1 MARRPSYRDH
11 AVVVRTY
18 DFGEADRIIVLL
30 TRAHGL
36 VRGVAKGVRRAKS
49 RFGSRL
55 QPFVLLDVQLY
66 SGRNLDT
73 ITAADTLEFF
83 GAGIIEVWEN
93 YTSACAVLESAEK
106 LAVAHYGEDPT
117 LFDAV
122 VQALREIQELKDSEG
137 EQYPTLIVDRFL
149 LQAMAHEGWSP
160 SLFNCAACNN
170 PGPHRSFHP
179 GHGGAVCGTCRPPGS
194 PRVHPETL
202 HLMWLLLH
210 DSELDTVPE
219 NFPTLV
225 AEAHQLTRSYLQWH
239 LERSIA
245 SLKVMDQ

>member
-73 ITAADTLEFF
+73 ITAADTVEFF
-83 GAGIIEVWEN
+83 GAGIIEIWEN
-93 YTSACAVLESAEK
+93 YTSACAILESAEK
-106 LAVAHYGEDPT
+106 LAVANYGEDPT

-122 VQALREIQELKDSEG
+122 VNALRELQALKDSRDAN
-137 EQYPTLIVDRFL
+137 YPTLVVDRFL

-160 SLFNCAACNN
+160 SLFHCAACNN

-194 PRVHPETL
+194 PKVHSETL

-210 DSELDTVPE
+210 DSKLESVPE
-219 NFPTLV
+219 NFSELV
-225 AEAHQLTRSYLQWH
+225 AEAHQLTRAYLQWH